1 MTITIPNRSFLISA
15 VYLVLLSTVFVQFT
29 VEGKNFVFITFS
41 ILGWG
46 VLTLLYSKSFPR
58 HVDIFLTAILLF
70 MVFASIFNYRDA
82 QWISLVYSVFF
93 IISYFFYSNFISVEA
108 TEEDYSRL
116 LKFIF
121 MLYFM
126 GLLAGQLYLNF
137 WGFSPLFATGNMVH
151 GKMGVALE
159 DGQYRFYSF
168 SSEPSYAA
176 FIAITLFYGIVR
188 LSKNRFL
195 FRESNLLFFLMLL
208 YMLFFFRSVYAAL
221 LLGSL
226 LISFL
231 GFKKRALLAYGLVFF
246 LGLLILTFLEDIP
259 GASRIIRIVN
269 YLDIENPHTLASID
283 FSAYYRLA
291 PLLHYFR
298 IFDWQDIHYWIGHGP
313 AASRHFVVPETYLA
327 SQGEFLGGFIPSFF
341 FDYGVL
347 GAVLVL
353 IFIFRQ
359 LPGILSVPTVI
370 VILMLF
376 NANFNTQLFWF
387 VVTILSLTE
396 FYKRKS
402 HALNSPTYS

>member
-1 MTITIPNRSFLISA
+1 M
-15 VYLVLLSTVFVQFT
+15 LLSTVFVQFT
-29 VEGKNFVFITFS
+29 VEGKNFVFIAFS
-41 ILGWG
+41 IFGWG
-46 VLTLLYSKSFPR
+46 ALTVLYSKSFPR
-58 HVDIFLTAILLF
+58 HVDVFLATILLF
-70 MVFASIFNYRDA
+70 MLFASIFNYIDA
-82 QWISLVYSVFF
+82 QWISLIYSMFF
-93 IISYFFYSNFISVEA
+93 IFSYFFYSNFISVEA
-108 TEEDYSRL
+108 TEEEYSRL

-121 MLYFM
+121 ILYFI
-126 GLLAGQLYLNF
+126 GLLAGQLYVNV

-159 DGQYRFYSF
+159 EGQYRFYSF

-195 FRESNLLFFLMLL
+195 FKESNLLFFLMLL

-231 GFKKRALLAYGLVFF
+231 GFTKRALLVYALVFF
-246 LGLLILTFLEDIP
+246 LGLLILIFLEDIP
-259 GASRIIRIVN
+259 GASRIIRIVS
-269 YLDIENPHTLASID
+269 YLDLENPHTLASID

-327 SQGEFLGGFIPSFF
+327 SQGEFLGGFIPAFF

-353 IFIFRQ
+353 IFIFRK

-402 HALNSPTYS
+402 HALNSLPSP